1 MSASSTWC
9 PLAPSFPSVS
19 RAAVALRW
27 GRKPYET
34 GKKSASKTPP
44 LAWGLLLGAPALT
57 EAGLAPAGD
66 TQRADAGLFGHPPSA
81 SRRTVAAAYTRQARG
96 DPDLRLAAGQ
106 PPARPPPA
114 WPPPP
119 PPHTPP
125 PPAPPPAASSVH
137 SRPPHTP
144 SHPAPSLVRLQ
155 RQAEQ
160 QLDEAVRLAVD
171 RVPDEQPVV
180 DEALDGGHGYRVP
193 RRGRADDRDRRE
205 ARPEGMGRLG
215 HDQGRLPG
223 IGPPA

>member
-81 SRRTVAAAYTRQARG
+81 SRRTMAGSLYEAPRG
-96 DPDLRLAAGQ
+96 SV
-106 PPARPPPA
+106 RP
-114 WPPPP
+114 
-119 PPHTPP
+119 H
-125 PPAPPPAASSVH
+125 
-137 SRPPHTP
+137 P
-144 SHPAPSLVRLQ
+144 ST
-155 RQAEQ
+155 
-160 QLDEAVRLAVD
+160 
-171 RVPDEQPVV
+171 
-180 DEALDGGHGYRVP
+180 
-193 RRGRADDRDRRE
+193 
-205 ARPEGMGRLG
+205 LG
-215 HDQGRLPG
+215 HFDPVPTGDTAGSRR
-223 IGPPA
+223 PAHGLSRGLTRVLGADSVTDRPHERTVSSSKAHGQWAAIQKNLIERATRAIVLRDTSKP